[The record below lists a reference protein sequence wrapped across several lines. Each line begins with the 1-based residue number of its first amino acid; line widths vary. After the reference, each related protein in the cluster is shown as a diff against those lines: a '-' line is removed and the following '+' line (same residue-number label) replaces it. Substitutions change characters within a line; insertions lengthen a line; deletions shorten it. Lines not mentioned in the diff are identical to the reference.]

1 MRPDFQML
9 RAKKGRREN
18 KKNNKSN
25 NEFLSIECDF
35 ERSIEILHNFVFLQ
49 IEVFLKY
56 LNSKYVF
63 EISFFGRL
71 FC

>member
-25 NEFLSIECDF
+25 NEFLSIEYNF
-35 ERSIEILHNFVFLQ
+35 EKSIEILHNFVFLQ
-49 IEVFLKY
+49 IEIFLKY
-56 LNSKYVF
+56 LNMFSKFHFLVD
-63 EISFFGRL
+63 FFAEL
-71 FC
+71 